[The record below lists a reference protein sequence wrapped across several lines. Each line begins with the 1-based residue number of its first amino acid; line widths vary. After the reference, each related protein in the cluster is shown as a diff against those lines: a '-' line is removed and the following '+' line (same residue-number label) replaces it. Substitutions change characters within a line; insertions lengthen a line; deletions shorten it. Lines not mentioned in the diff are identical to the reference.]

1 MVETNIGVV
10 TALVPYLTYQ
20 VATDV
25 AKEAQATGKTVR
37 SIILERGL
45 LSEQQL
51 DHVLSLNHL
60 TRPSG
65 SNG

>member
-1 MVETNIGVV
+1 
-10 TALVPYLTYQ
+10 
-20 VATDV
+20 
-25 AKEAQATGKTVR
+25 VR

-45 LSEQQL
+45 LSEGQL

-65 SNG
+65 IDG